1 MAGDFW
7 RATILGCGSSGGVP
21 RLGGPDGHG
30 AWGLC
35 DPQEPRNRRRRCALL
50 AERVGPGGATRLLV
64 DAGQDLRAQLLDAGV
79 GELDGAALT
88 HPHADHI
95 HGLDDLRAVALN
107 MRRRI
112 PLWADAQTQAVLT
125 QGFAY
130 CFQTPP
136 GSSYPPIFD
145 LRDMTG
151 PAAVEGAGGL
161 LPFRPFRVTHGA
173 ITALGYRFGEIAYSP
188 DLNHIPDEAWEIL
201 KGVKV
206 WIVDCLQRKPHG
218 SHAHLEMTLGW
229 IERLKPE
236 RAILTNLHLDMDYRT
251 LRAELPPGVEP
262 AYDGMRLEIPVTA
275 LAESSQGLGAISP

>member
-1 MAGDFW
+1 MARYRSDHQ
-7 RATILGCGSSGGVP
+7 ILNMH
-21 RLGGPDGHG
+21 RIL
-30 AWGLC
+30 
-35 DPQEPRNRRRRCALL
+35 ALL
-50 AERVGPGGATRLLV
+50 AL
-64 DAGQDLRAQLLDAGV
+64 
-79 GELDGAALT
+79 ALT
-88 HPHADHI
+88 LTACQNTRPPAI
-95 HGLDDLRAVALN
+95 TTG
-107 MRRRI
+107 
-112 PLWADAQTQAVLT
+112 PVLM

-236 RAILTNLHLDMDYRT
+236 RAILTNMHLDMDYRT
-251 LRAELPPGVEP
+251 L
-262 AYDGMRLEIPVTA
+262 
-275 LAESSQGLGAISP
+275 LGYLMGCVYCWYLVLFIFYFSLVAF